1 MTQRRYIHVY
11 MYNYVSHDTAPNL
24 YYCISLF
31 LPPSLPP
38 LPPFPSAHKSLSVNV
53 ALASPLLSRFDLVL
67 VLLDSHNEVW
77 DRLISSFILSGKSA
91 PGEIYLLNLGVGDS
105 LLILLNYCA
114 ETVVSE
120 QGDKSVWSMDKMQ
133 AYFSYIKS
141 LRPVL
146 SKEADRYCNTL

>member
-1 MTQRRYIHVY
+1 M
-11 MYNYVSHDTAPNL
+11 
-24 YYCISLF
+24 
-31 LPPSLPP
+31 
-38 LPPFPSAHKSLSVNV
+38 

-91 PGEIYLLNLGVGDS
+91 PGVFHNVLLIYLLNLGVGDS
-105 LLILLNYCA
+105 LFILLNYCA
-114 ETVVSE
+114 EAVVSE